1 MSPPIDWLSRL
12 LDMVPVSGH
21 LEIHCFYGA
30 PWRIGYEPSPPGELP
45 YHVIV
50 AGNATLE
57 VPGEPTRQLQAG
69 DILILPHGS
78 PHALHDGSDVMP
90 GPATKRPGLNLTI
103 TENNGGGEK
112 LDMLCGRFIVERP
125 HDKLL
130 REYLPPLLV
139 VRAAADDSA
148 STTATQLAGL
158 VTLMRTEADHE
169 SIGGH
174 AMLNALSAAMFALAL
189 RLAGESGDAPSGLL
203 SLAGN
208 PRLAPALSAL
218 FHEPARP
225 WTLPDLAELCNM
237 SRATFARHFQD
248 SMGRSASDLLT
259 DIRMTLAA
267 NALKAPG
274 SSVYAVSEAV
284 GYQSETA
291 FQRIF
296 KQRMGMTPARWRR
309 GGHASIPEAD

>member
-12 LDMVPVSGH
+12 LDMVPVSGQ

-57 VPGEPTRQLQAG
+57 VPGEPVRQLQAG

-78 PHALHDGSDVMP
+78 PHALHDGSDVAP

-103 TENNGGGEK
+103 TENGGNGDK

-148 STTATQLAGL
+148 SPTATQLAGL

-169 SIGGH
+169 NIGGH
-174 AMLNALSAAMFALAL
+174 AMLNALSAAMFALTL
-189 RLAGESGDAPSGLL
+189 RLAGESNDSPSGLL
-203 SLAGN
+203 ALAGN
-208 PRLAPALSAL
+208 PRLAPALSAM

-225 WTLPDLAELCNM
+225 WTLPDLAALCNM

-248 SMGRSASDLLT
+248 GMGRSASDLLT

-267 NALKAPG
+267 NALKEPG
-274 SSVYAVSEAV
+274 ASVYGVSEAV

-309 GGHASIPEAD
+309 GGHASAAEAD